1 MRVVGGIWKGH
12 PLEAPEGRSVTRPT
26 TDRVREA
33 LASMMESAF
42 GLNLS
47 GRHVLDAFGGSG
59 AFGIEMLSRG
69 MEEAT
74 FIDQDRKAAARIRRN
89 LAAVGA
95 CRERAH
101 VIASAT
107 AAAISRG
114 TLPGAPFDAV
124 FLDPPYRMPA
134 ADVAALVEDARTK
147 GLLAPS
153 CLVLYERSSTGDGLP
168 LEDAELLKSKRY
180 GSTAVELW
188 KIKES

>member
-12 PLEAPEGRSVTRPT
+12 TLEAPQGRSVTRPT

-42 GLNLS
+42 GLDLS

-74 FIDQDRKAAARIRRN
+74 FIDQDRKAAARIKRN

-95 CRERAH
+95 GREQAH
-101 VIASAT
+101 VISSAT
-107 AAAISRG
+107 ATAIARG
-114 TLPGAPFDAV
+114 SLPGAPFDAV
-124 FLDPPYRMPA
+124 FLDPPYKMPA
-134 ADVAALVEDARTK
+134 EEVAALVDQARK
-147 GLLAPS
+147 QGMLKEG
-153 CLVLYERSSTGDGLP
+153 CLVLYERSATGDALP
-168 LEDAELLKSKRY
+168 LVGAELLKSKRY